1 MTDFLKMYSSL
12 NIKRFEH
19 HEMMNLQNLKF
30 LRTKAGL
37 TQEQLAQK
45 AGVSRFTIALLES
58 GKQQEVK
65 SSTIIKLADALNI
78 DIDTLLSPKS

>member
-1 MTDFLKMYSSL
+1 M
-12 NIKRFEH
+12 
-19 HEMMNLQNLKF
+19 QNLKF

-45 AGVSRFTIALLES
+45 AGVSRVTIALLES
-58 GKQQEVK
+58 GKTREVK

-78 DIDTLLSPKS
+78 DIDTLLSPES